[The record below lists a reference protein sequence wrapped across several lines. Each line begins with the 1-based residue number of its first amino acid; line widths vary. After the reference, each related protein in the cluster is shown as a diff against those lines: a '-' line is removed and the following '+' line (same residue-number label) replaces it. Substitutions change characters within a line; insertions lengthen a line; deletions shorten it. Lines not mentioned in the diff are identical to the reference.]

1 MLINRIHFD
10 KNGRLNG
17 GEPTPYDLEGKADG
31 LKELARRHGIP
42 LSSTLFVGDNDNDV
56 WIAKAAGR
64 AIAFNCKSDALR
76 EACYAEVKVKD
87 LMALDRF
94 ILL

>member
-31 LKELARRHGIP
+31 LKELARCHGIP

-76 EACYAEVKVKD
+76 NVCHTEVVEKD
-87 LMALDRF
+87 LRILAQF
-94 ILL
+94 IC